1 MHQASGNGAAQAI
14 GLLGIPILSRI
25 YSPQDFAIQSIFL
38 QVAMFLAGIITW
50 RYEYFFQLL
59 DDARQSRLLFRWIVK
74 LGVICGAFL
83 TLIFYLYGSNLAASF
98 GAAALGS
105 YLVFCP
111 LTALFISLGLAL
123 QHHVQ
128 RSGQIKISAA
138 TDVSGKLLY
147 VLMGILMSP
156 TGVVGLIATIFFS
169 AFGKIVFL
177 WRSLVDLFLGPLA
190 QDKMEAHPRSVHKK
204 GANAMVFSHLFLTIG
219 TALPILFISYRF
231 GVETLGQFTMVM
243 STIFL
248 PSGLIGLAIGQVF
261 YQRAAK
267 YFRDSKDI
275 RQLWLSTVYRLII
288 FGFPIYAVAVIL
300 SSYIYPMV
308 LGEQWKLAGQYAQ
321 IFSVAAFFAFISTP
335 LDRIALILRINKYL
349 PIMHFFRMLS
359 AVTVIGMAEF
369 FNLNFWNYLILLTLQ
384 MSLIYLL
391 DLIFGWVFLNQY
403 AHKKNISQFKV

>member
-1 MHQASGNGAAQAI
+1 MHQASGNGEAQAI

-83 TLIFYLYGSNLAASF
+83 TLIVYLYGSNLVALF
-98 GAAALGS
+98 RAAALGS
-105 YLVFCP
+105 FLVFCP

-123 QHHVQ
+123 QHNVQ
-128 RSGQIKISAA
+128 RSGQFKISAA
-138 TDVSGKLLY
+138 SEVSGKLLY
-147 VLMGILMSP
+147 VLVGILMSP
-156 TGVVGLIATIFFS
+156 IGVVGLIATIFFS

-403 AHKKNISQFKV
+403 AHKKNILQFKV